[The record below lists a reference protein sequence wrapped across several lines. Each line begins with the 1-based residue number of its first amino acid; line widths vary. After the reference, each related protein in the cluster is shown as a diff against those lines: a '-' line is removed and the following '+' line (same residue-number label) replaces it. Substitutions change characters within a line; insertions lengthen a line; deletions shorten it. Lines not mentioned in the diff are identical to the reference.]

1 MAQPGKKFFLIL
13 IFLCIYLIGASIQAF
28 NVNTDMTKADQLDY
42 IQRATDLNI
51 THYERITDGN
61 RMPLYPFILSFLYH
75 PGISHGEYFRRGKI
89 LSIILSVTLLIIL
102 FLIFRIYLNALE
114 SQVLIL
120 ITAFTLF
127 MPRAGYIQSE
137 LLFYFLNFCAFLLF
151 WGCLKTPRLWIA
163 AAAGLLAGLTYLT
176 KSSVVPAVVWFI
188 FFYIIIH
195 IAVPIIK
202 KIVNKIKPKMS
213 LPQCHILKNIVAL
226 LVFIVIFLLTVYPYI
241 SVNKQVFGHYFYN
254 VNSTFYIWCDSWE
267 QAKVG
272 RDHGDRVGWPKMPPE
287 ELPSGGKY
295 LHEHSLSQILV
306 RLASG
311 FVIVIGNAIGG
322 FGYAQYLCIYLLICI
337 LAITKQYGAFVEY
350 LKLGNNY
357 LIVISLILYFLLY
370 FLLYAFGATIFKGPR
385 HPLAQYLP
393 AMFLMSYFLSKLEFN
408 YYSQA
413 MSCQFDL
420 RKINI
425 IVIGLLGL
433 ELIFNMPYKI
443 FAVFNGY

>member
-1 MAQPGKKFFLIL
+1 
-13 IFLCIYLIGASIQAF
+13 
-28 NVNTDMTKADQLDY
+28 
-42 IQRATDLNI
+42 
-51 THYERITDGN
+51 
-61 RMPLYPFILSFLYH
+61 MPLYPFILSFLYH
-75 PGISHGEYFRRGKI
+75 PGISYGEYFKIGKI
-89 LSIILSVTLLIIL
+89 LNIILSVILLIIL
-102 FLIFRIYLNALE
+102 FIIFRVYLNALE

-176 KSSVVPAVVWFI
+176 KSSVLPAVAWFI
-188 FFYIIIH
+188 FFYVVIH
-195 IAVPIIK
+195 IAMPIIK
-202 KIVNKIKPKMS
+202 KIVNKINAKMS
-213 LPQCHILKNIVAL
+213 LPACHILKNMVAL
-226 LVFIVIFLLTVYPYI
+226 LVFMAIFLLTVYPYI

-254 VNSTFYIWCDSWE
+254 VNSTFYIWCDSWK
-267 QAKVG
+267 QAKVV
-272 RDHGDRVGWPKMPPE
+272 RDHGDRVGWPKMDPE
-287 ELPSGGKY
+287 QLPSGGKY
-295 LHEHSLSQILV
+295 LHEHSLSQILG

-311 FVIVIGNAIGG
+311 FVIVAGNAIGG

-337 LAITKQYGAFVEY
+337 LAITKQYQTFVEY
-350 LKLGNNY
+350 LKQGNNF
-357 LIVISLILYFLLY
+357 LIVIGLILYFLLY
-370 FLLYAFGATIFKGPR
+370 LLLYSFGSTIFKGPR

-393 AMFLMSYFLSKLEFN
+393 AMFLMSYFLLKLEFK

-413 MSCQFDL
+413 MSCQFDM

-425 IVIGLLGL
+425 IVLGLLVL
-433 ELIFNMPYKI
+433 DLIFNMPYKI

>member
-1 MAQPGKKFFLIL
+1 MA
-13 IFLCIYLIGASIQAF
+13 
-28 NVNTDMTKADQLDY
+28 KADQLDY
-42 IQRATDLNI
+42 MGRAFVLKV
-51 THYERITDGN
+51 THFERITDGN

-75 PGISHGEYFRRGKI
+75 PDISYGEFFQRGKI
-89 LSIILSVTLLIIL
+89 LSIILSVTLLIAL
-102 FLIFRIYLNALE
+102 FIIFRIYLNVLE

-163 AAAGLLAGLTYLT
+163 AAAGMLAGLAYLT
-176 KSSVVPAVVWFI
+176 KSSVLPAVVWFI
-188 FFYIIIH
+188 FFYLIIH

-202 KIVNKIKPKMS
+202 KIVHKINAKIS
-213 LPQCHILKNIVAL
+213 LPQCYILKNIVVL
-226 LVFIVIFLLTVYPYI
+226 LIFIVIFLLTVYPYI
-241 SVNKQVFGHYFYN
+241 SVNKQVFGRYFYN

-272 RDHGDRVGWPKMPPE
+272 RDHGDRVGWPKMPLE
-287 ELPSGGKY
+287 ELPSCGKY
-295 LHEHSLSQILV
+295 LHEHSLSQILG

-311 FVIVIGNAIGG
+311 FVIVVGNAIGG

-350 LKLGNNY
+350 LRQGNNY

-370 FLLYAFGATIFKGPR
+370 FLLYTFGATIFKGPR

-393 AMFLMSYFLSKLEFN
+393 AMFLMSYFLFKLEFK

-413 MSCQFDL
+413 MSCQFDM

-425 IVIGLLGL
+425 IIISLLVL
-433 ELIFNMPYKI
+433 DLIFHMPYKI
-443 FAVFNGY
+443 FAVFNGF

>member
-1 MAQPGKKFFLIL
+1 M
-13 IFLCIYLIGASIQAF
+13 
-28 NVNTDMTKADQLDY
+28 DY
-42 IQRATDLNI
+42 MRRAIDLKI

-75 PGISHGEYFRRGKI
+75 PGLSPEEYFQRGKI
-89 LSIILSVTLLIIL
+89 LNIILSVILLITL
-102 FLIFRIYLNALE
+102 FIIFRIYLNALE

-127 MPRAGYIQSE
+127 MPRAGYLQSE

-163 AAAGLLAGLTYLT
+163 AAAGVLAGLTYLT

-188 FFYIIIH
+188 FFYLIIH

-202 KIVNKIKPKMS
+202 KIGNKINAKMA
-213 LPQCHILKNIVAL
+213 LPPFYILKNIAFL

-254 VNSTFYIWCDSWE
+254 VNSNFYIWCDSWE
-267 QAKVG
+267 QAKVT
-272 RDHGDRVGWPKMPPE
+272 REHGDRVGWPKMRPE
-287 ELPSGGKY
+287 AIPSCGKY
-295 LHEHSLSQILV
+295 LHEHSLSQILG

-311 FVIVIGNAIGG
+311 FVIVAGNAIGG
-322 FGYAQYLCIYLLICI
+322 FGYAQYLCIYLFICI

-350 LKLGNNY
+350 LKRGNNY
-357 LIVISLILYFLLY
+357 AILISLISYFLLY
-370 FLLYAFGATIFKGPR
+370 YLLYAFGATIFKGPR
-385 HPLAQYLP
+385 HLLAQYLP
-393 AMFLMSYFLSKLEFN
+393 AMFIMSYFLLKFRFE

-413 MSCQFDL
+413 ISCQFDM

-425 IVIGLLGL
+425 IIIGLLVL
-433 ELIFNMPYKI
+433 DLIFNMPYKI
-443 FAVFNGY
+443 SQVFNGY